1 MIIMSM
7 STTVSDIG
15 CVKLE
20 RAEVGEKVRLGEGYF
35 RVAGDS
41 AVFTRGKEYEVLGF
55 DHGVQLRDDDG
66 ILRHINDVYLENWRI
81 KSKT

>member
-1 MIIMSM
+1 MSM
-7 STTVSDIG
+7 STTASDIG

-20 RAEVGEKVRLGEGYF
+20 RTNVGGKVRLLEGYF
-35 RVAGDS
+35 RLAGDS

-66 ILRHINDVYLENWRI
+66 ILRHISDMYLENFWRI
-81 KSKT
+81 KK